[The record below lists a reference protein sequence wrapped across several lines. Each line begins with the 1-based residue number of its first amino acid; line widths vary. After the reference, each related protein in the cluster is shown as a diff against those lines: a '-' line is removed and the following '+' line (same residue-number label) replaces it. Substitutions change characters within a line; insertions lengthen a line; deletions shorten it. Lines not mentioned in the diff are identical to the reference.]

1 MNVAG
6 ALARSMRNNGTP
18 DVELVTRLLVEAAG
32 TQPALAIAGE
42 SENDGGESNFFTTSG
57 ISAEEVASR
66 LIEPRFAELAQPVA
80 LADFIFSGSAGI
92 PRLTKYEINELLA
105 DVTERHPGFRRS
117 WLEFALVADGD
128 YWVAYPQIAST
139 SIEFYLILPVA
150 QDGDNTR
157 LLSLDPGLDI
167 MTETTYAPQV
177 PPGTGCDPGVT
188 GFGATLREVCLSAGC
203 TGSCKE
209 RDWQDQ
215 RLGMRL
221 TGCECRLG
229 AS

>member
-6 ALARSMRNNGTP
+6 ALARSIRNDGTP
-18 DVELVTRLLVEAAG
+18 DLELVTRLLVEAAS
-32 TQPALAIAGE
+32 TQPSLAIADE
-42 SENDGGESNFFTTSG
+42 SEGDGGETNFFTTSG
-57 ISAEEVASR
+57 ISVEEVASR

-92 PRLTKYEINELLA
+92 PRLTKDEVDEFLA
-105 DVTERHPGFRRS
+105 DVTKRDPGFRRS
-117 WLEFALVADGD
+117 WLELAPVDD
-128 YWVAYPQIAST
+128 SDSWVAYPQIA
-139 SIEFYLILPVA
+139 
-150 QDGDNTR
+150 

-167 MTETTYAPQV
+167 MTETTHAPRV
-177 PPGTGCDPGVT
+177 PPGTGCDPGAT
-188 GFGATLREVCLSAGC
+188 GFGATLSEVCLRAGC

-209 RDWQDQ
+209 TDWQVQ
-215 RLGMRL
+215 RLGMRP